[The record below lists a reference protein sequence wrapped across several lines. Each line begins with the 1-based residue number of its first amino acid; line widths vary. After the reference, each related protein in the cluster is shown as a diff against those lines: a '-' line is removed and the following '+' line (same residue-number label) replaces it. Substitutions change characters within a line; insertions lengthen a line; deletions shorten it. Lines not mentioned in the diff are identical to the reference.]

1 MIRPLALFVTLT
13 ACAMTAVAAW
23 DRGGT
28 IIDRALLVSMCVV
41 IVLAVHLIPALS
53 RRPVAWLV
61 WSVCLLCAVYG
72 HLTFLTHASLR
83 AAEAHAQ
90 QSALAIGTERQIQS
104 AREALDEIKA
114 RPVATVAAQL
124 AQEGDRRMRAALR
137 AELAEGKRAEN
148 LRDDLAQFEAV
159 YTAVRVTGATD
170 PVTERLAVVTGWT
183 VSGVSVVIGMTFA
196 MLLEL
201 IGTLLWF
208 EALRPSKAA
217 AEPTQGDD
225 TKAVTDPIT
234 EQVTAVTAA
243 ILAQE
248 CRLSVTSIRE
258 FLGYGHR
265 VRWINSPPAGTQMVN
280 QGETVTVVDIGK
292 AGMLNCT
299 RKIDGGQ
306 VLVFPWDLK
315 LPA

>member
-1 MIRPLALFVTLT
+1 MIRILALFVTLT
-13 ACAMTAVAAW
+13 ASAMAAVAAW

-28 IIDRALLVSMCVV
+28 IIDKALLVSMCVV

-137 AELAEGKRAEN
+137 AELAEGKRAEA

-159 YTAVRVTGATD
+159 STAVRVTGATD

-183 VSGVSVVIGMTFA
+183 ESGVSVVIGMTFA

-201 IGTLLWF
+201 IGALLWF

-217 AEPTQGDD
+217 TEPTQGDD
-225 TKAVTDPIT
+225 SKAVTDPIT

-258 FLGYGHR
+258 FLGCGQAR
-265 VRWINSPPAGTQMVN
+265 AMEIRRLIAEG
-280 QGETVTVVDIGK
+280 VT
-292 AGMLNCT
+292 A
-299 RKIDGGQ
+299 
-306 VLVFPWDLK
+306 
-315 LPA
+315 